1 MTDTER
7 ALIEDYLS
15 DNYLK
20 SKNCVCKI
28 LKRDYISDADFD
40 EYRGVVDEA
49 LVKAARGYDPSKGTQ
64 FATFAYLNIS
74 SGIKSLMTYKNR
86 DCRMI
91 NKRSVSLDSL
101 VDEEEDVYLKD
112 IIIGSEGVNFQDMT
126 RVNAYMAMLSKKAI
140 KALAYR
146 VRGYSWD
153 DIGEK
158 FDWSRQKLKN
168 IMDEVQIKEYTNIL
182 RHDDDAL
189 YKTRKGA

>member
-112 IIIGSEGVNFQDMT
+112 IIIGSEGVELQSMV
-126 RVNAYMAMLSKKAI
+126 RVNAYLNQLSKRAV
-140 KALAYR
+140 KALGYR
-146 VRGYSWD
+146 VRGYSWNEIG
-153 DIGEK
+153 DILGYSK
-158 FDWSRQKLKN
+158 QKIKN
-168 IMDEVQIKEYTNIL
+168 IKDEVSLKENRDIL
-182 RHDDDAL
+182 
-189 YKTRKGA
+189 TRSEETIPCYQ